1 MRKLAI
7 FSFAVL
13 FLFASPGKQL
23 QAQAIDTIRVDTTSV
38 NGLIASFPDET
49 SNADTLTT
57 PDTTSVFIQDLKH
70 FVEVG
75 FHIAV
80 APILFERRDWVHAG
94 IAGLVTAQLFF
105 IDRDVKNWALRNRSK
120 WNDRIFNLD
129 RYYGNRNIIFVSWG
143 VYGLGALMGHERLRT
158 LGRNLTEAVIFS
170 GAVTGGIKYL
180 LGRRR
185 PYAGKGNL
193 FFRPVHFL
201 GNDYESL
208 PSGHTTLTFAFS
220 TVMAQARQN
229 ILWKMFWYGS
239 AGLVGASRIYHN
251 QHWISDVVLGAFIGY
266 HVGRFVVHFNRKT
279 QGRIFSMRVQPYYS
293 LNKLG
298 ILCAF

>member
-1 MRKLAI
+1 MRKFAI
-7 FSFAVL
+7 FSFVVFVL
-13 FLFASPGKQL
+13 SVFPGKHL
-23 QAQAIDTIRVDTTSV
+23 RAQAIDTIRVDTTSV
-38 NGLIASFPDET
+38 NQTVVSFPQQMT
-49 SNADTLTT
+49 NTDTLTI
-57 PDTTSVFIQDLKH
+57 PDTTSIFIQDLEH

-80 APILFERRDWVHAG
+80 APLLFDHRDWMHAG
-94 IAGLVTAQLFF
+94 VAALATAPLFLV
-105 IDRDVKNWALRNRSK
+105 DRDVKDWALRNRSEL
-120 WNDRIFNLD
+120 NDRLFNLD
-129 RYYGNRNIIFVSWG
+129 RYYGNRSIIFVSWG
-143 VYGLGALMGHERLRT
+143 VYGFGALAGNDRLRT

-208 PSGHTTLTFAFS
+208 PSGHTTLAFAFS
-220 TVMAQARQN
+220 TVMAHARQN

-239 AGLVGASRIYHN
+239 AGLVGASRVYHN

-266 HVGRFVVHFNRKT
+266 HVGRFVVQFNRKT

-293 LNKLG
+293 PNKVG
-298 ILCAF
+298 ILCVF